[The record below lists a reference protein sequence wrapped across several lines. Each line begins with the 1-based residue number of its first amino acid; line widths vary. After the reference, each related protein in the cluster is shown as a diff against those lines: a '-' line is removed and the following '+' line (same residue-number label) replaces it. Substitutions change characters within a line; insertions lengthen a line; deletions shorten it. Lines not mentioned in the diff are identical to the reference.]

1 MNATWN
7 GWRGLMPIPEQ
18 TGLLGVGFGPS
29 NLALAIALAERGLPA
44 VFVEAQPTF
53 GWHVGMLLPHA
64 RMQIP
69 FLKDL
74 VTLRNL
80 KSDFTFLNYLGER
93 GRLVEFIGR
102 HTLFPSRIEF
112 HDYLEWAAARVAADV
127 RYGHRVV
134 EVSAGDP
141 GFVVRTEPEGAVHA
155 ATLVLATG
163 LHPVLPAGVV
173 ETARQWHSHRL
184 LDHLAAL
191 NPAAP
196 RRFAVV
202 GAGQSAAEVAAHLHD
217 TYPTAEV
224 HAVFARYGYSSA
236 DDNPYANR
244 VFDPSAV
251 DEFYRADSQV
261 RERLLDYHRSTNYSA
276 VDPQLIDELYSR
288 EYAER
293 VAGSRR
299 LFMHNAC
306 EVVGAQEYSDK
317 VRLTI
322 SHLIDYSRATLDCD
336 AVVYATGYAPMDVR
350 GFLGELAGRYEFDS
364 DGRPAVTRDYRLGR
378 KAGAPGDI
386 YLNGA
391 VEHTHGLSSSLL
403 SNVAVRAGE
412 IVTAFLAREQLS
424 HPPPPLGGA
433 VIRRIV

>member
-1 MNATWN
+1 M
-7 GWRGLMPIPEQ
+7 
-18 TGLLGVGFGPS
+18 LGVGFGPS
-29 NLALAIALAERGLPA
+29 NLALAIALDERGLAA
-44 VFVEAQPTF
+44 VFLERQPKF
-53 GWHVGMLLPHA
+53 GWHLGMLLPHA

-80 KSDFTFLNYLGER
+80 HSDFTFLNYLGER
-93 GRLVEFIGR
+93 GRLVEFIGQ
-102 HTLFPSRIEF
+102 HTLFPSRLEF

-134 EVSAGDP
+134 EISPGDT
-141 GFVVRTEPEGAVHA
+141 GFVVRTEPDRVIHA
-155 ATLVLATG
+155 ATLVMATG
-163 LHPVLPAGVV
+163 LQPELPAGVI
-173 ETARQWHSHRL
+173 ETPRQWHSHRL
-184 LDHLAAL
+184 LGNLAAL
-191 NPAAP
+191 TPSAP
-196 RRFAVV
+196 KRFAVV
-202 GAGQSAAEVAAHLHD
+202 GAGQSAAEVVAHLHQA
-217 TYPTAEV
+217 YPQAEV

-236 DDNPYANR
+236 DDTPYANR
-244 VFDPSAV
+244 IFDPSAM
-251 DEFYRADSQV
+251 DEFYRADTQV

-276 VDPQLIDELYSR
+276 VDPPLIDELYSR

-293 VAGSRR
+293 VSGARR
-299 LFMHNAC
+299 LFMHNTS
-306 EVVGAQEYSDK
+306 EVIAAQEFPDK

-350 GFLGELAGRYEFDS
+350 RLLGDLAGRYEFDS
-364 DGRPAVTRDYRLGR
+364 HGRPAVTRDYRLIP

-386 YLNGA
+386 YLNGG

-412 IVTAFLAREQLS
+412 IVTAFEARHQCRPHAAS
-424 HPPPPLGGA
+424 A
-433 VIRRIV
+433 

>member
-1 MNATWN
+1 
-7 GWRGLMPIPEQ
+7 MPIPEK
-18 TGLLGVGFGPS
+18 TSLLGVGFGPS
-29 NLALAIALAERGLPA
+29 NLALAIALAERDLAA
-44 VFVEAQPTF
+44 VFMEQQPKF
-53 GWHVGMLLPHA
+53 GWHRGMLLPHA

-93 GRLVEFIGR
+93 DRLVEFIGR
-102 HTLFPSRIEF
+102 HTLFPSRMEF

-134 EVSAGDP
+134 EISGGDA
-141 GFVVRTEPEGAVHA
+141 GFVVRTEPERVIHA
-155 ATLVLATG
+155 ASLVLATG
-163 LHPVLPAGVV
+163 LRPVLPAGVD
-173 ETARQWHSHRL
+173 ESPRQWHSQRL
-184 LDHLAAL
+184 LGNLAAL
-191 NPAAP
+191 NLSVP

-202 GAGQSAAEVAAHLHD
+202 GAGQSAAEVVAHLHE
-217 TYPTAEV
+217 TYPQAEV
-224 HAVFARYGYSSA
+224 HAVFARYGYSGS

-244 VFDPSAV
+244 IYEPSAM
-251 DEFYRADSQV
+251 DEFYRADPPV
-261 RERLLDYHRSTNYSA
+261 RERLLDYHRSTNYSV

-293 VAGSRR
+293 VAGRRR
-299 LFMHNAC
+299 LFMHNAS
-306 EVVGAQEYSDK
+306 EVVGAQEYPHK

-322 SHLIDYSRATLDCD
+322 SQLIDCSEETLDCD
-336 AVVYATGYAPMDVR
+336 AVVYATGYEPLDVR
-350 GFLGELAGRYEFDS
+350 SCLGDLAGRYEFDS
-364 DGRPAVTRDYRLGR
+364 HGRPAVTRDYRLVA

-412 IVTAFLAREQLS
+412 IATAFAAREQLS
-424 HPPPPLGGA
+424 PHA
-433 VIRRIV
+433 ASA

>member
-1 MNATWN
+1 
-7 GWRGLMPIPEQ
+7 MPIPEK

-29 NLALAIALAERGLPA
+29 NLALAIALDEGGLAA
-44 VFVEAQPTF
+44 VFLEQQPKF
-53 GWHVGMLLPHA
+53 GWHLGMLLPQA

-80 KSDFTFLNYLGER
+80 QSDFTFLNYLGER
-93 GRLVEFIGR
+93 GRLVEFIGQ
-102 HTLFPSRIEF
+102 HTLFPTRTEF

-127 RYGHRVV
+127 RYGHRVI
-134 EVSAGDP
+134 EISPGET
-141 GFVVRTEPEGAVHA
+141 GFVVRTDPDRVIHA

-163 LHPVLPAGVV
+163 LHPQLPAGVV
-173 ETARQWHSHRL
+173 ETPRQWHSHRL
-184 LDHLAAL
+184 LGKLAEL
-191 NPAAP
+191 NPSGP

-202 GAGQSAAEVAAHLHD
+202 GAGQSAAEVVAHLHEA
-217 TYPTAEV
+217 YPQAEV

-236 DDNPYANR
+236 DDTPYANR
-244 VFDPSAV
+244 IFDPSAM
-251 DEFYRADSQV
+251 DDFYCADPQV

-276 VDPQLIDELYSR
+276 VDPPLIDELYSR
-288 EYAER
+288 EYAEL
-293 VAGSRR
+293 VSGARR
-299 LFMHNAC
+299 LFMHNAS
-306 EVVGAQEYSDK
+306 EVIAAQEFPDK

-322 SHLIDYSRATLDCD
+322 SRLIDYSRATLDCD

-350 GFLGELAGRYEFDS
+350 CVLGELAGRYEFDPQ
-364 DGRPAVTRDYRLGR
+364 GRPAVTRDYRLVP

-386 YLNGA
+386 YLNGG

-412 IVTAFLAREQLS
+412 IVSAFEAR
-424 HPPPPLGGA
+424 
-433 VIRRIV
+433 RRLRPHAASA

>member
-1 MNATWN
+1 
-7 GWRGLMPIPEQ
+7 MPIPEK

-29 NLALAIALAERGLPA
+29 NLALAIALDERRLAA
-44 VFVEAQPTF
+44 VFLEQQPKF
-53 GWHVGMLLPHA
+53 GWHLGMLLPHA

-80 KSDFTFLNYLGER
+80 HSDFTFLNYLGER
-93 GRLVEFIGR
+93 GRLVEFIGQ
-102 HTLFPSRIEF
+102 HTLFPSRMEF

-134 EVSAGDP
+134 EISAGEA
-141 GFVVRTEPEGAVHA
+141 GFVVRTEPDRVIHA
-155 ATLVLATG
+155 ATLVVATG
-163 LHPVLPAGVV
+163 LRPELPAGVV
-173 ETARQWHSHRL
+173 ETPRQWHSHRL
-184 LDHLAAL
+184 LGNLAAL
-191 NPAAP
+191 DPAAP
-196 RRFAVV
+196 KRFAVV
-202 GAGQSAAEVAAHLHD
+202 GAGQSAAEVVAHLHQ
-217 TYPTAEV
+217 TYPQAEV

-236 DDNPYANR
+236 DDTPYANR
-244 VFDPSAV
+244 IFDPSAM
-251 DEFYRADSQV
+251 DEFYRADTQV

-276 VDPQLIDELYSR
+276 VDPPLIDELYSR

-293 VAGSRR
+293 VSGARR
-299 LFMHNAC
+299 LFMHNTS
-306 EVVGAQEYSDK
+306 EVIAAQEFPDK

-350 GFLGELAGRYEFDS
+350 CLLGDLAGRYEFDS
-364 DGRPAVTRDYRLGR
+364 HGRPAVTRDYRLVS

-386 YLNGA
+386 YLNGG

-412 IVTAFLAREQLS
+412 IVTALEAR
-424 HPPPPLGGA
+424 
-433 VIRRIV
+433 RRLRPHAASA